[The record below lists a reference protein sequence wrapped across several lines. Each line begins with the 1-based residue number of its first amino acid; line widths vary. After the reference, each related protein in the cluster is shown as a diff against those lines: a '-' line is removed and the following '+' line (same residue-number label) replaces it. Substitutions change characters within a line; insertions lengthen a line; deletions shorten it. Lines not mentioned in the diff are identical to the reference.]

1 MLQGKLPNMHIF
13 DRELYCS
20 SHDITDELGKAVTDK
35 NYDVVKK
42 ILSNNTNAD
51 PNLEINFLGGVYMTA
66 LEFSVYNGDWKMTLL
81 LFMNGADPSYNCFD
95 GTIQSNGFQTKDLH
109 HAFKNRTSIPGF
121 QGLRALIGK
130 SAHSNV
136 MHACLWLMEY
146 ADGGGNVD
154 SSIDAVKILSNIST
168 LFQNLEQVNGSKKEL
183 IMKGAEYI
191 NNCYQS
197 FMSRIHDQ
205 SNNTAVMNNELFE
218 IVLFSLRLIVLN
230 FIDLQ

>member
-1 MLQGKLPNMHIF
+1 MLQGKLQNMHFF
-13 DRELYCS
+13 DTEPYCS

-35 NYDVVKK
+35 NYDVVKN
-42 ILSNNTNAD
+42 ILSNNTYAD
-51 PNLEINFLGGVYMTA
+51 PNSEINFFGGVYMTA
-66 LEFSVYNGDWKMTLL
+66 LEFSVYNGDWKMALL

-95 GTIQSNGFQTKDLH
+95 GTIQSNCFQPKDVH

-130 SAHSNV
+130 STRSNV

-168 LFQNLEQVNGSKKEL
+168 LFQNLEQMSDSKKEL
-183 IMKGAEYI
+183 IMKGGDYI

-205 SNNTAVMNNELFE
+205 RNNKAMSNELFE

-230 FIDLQ
+230 FIDL